1 MKGEK
6 KKKNWMLIIS
16 VIAVIGFGGAF
27 AYYAY
32 DYFLWWRDG
41 QAAQEQ
47 TEVVREIFQEQVA
60 DITDLFTA
68 AVFEHEG
75 YEDGVPITTI
85 SFEAFP
91 LDEIRELTGN
101 PDVMAY
107 IFIEGTNISNA
118 VVQGSDNHF
127 YLYRDMFRNW
137 NVNGSI
143 FLDYRNSPSFADPNT
158 VIYGHNM
165 NNGTMFHNLRYYM
178 NRDFLE
184 AHPNIVIIMD
194 NRVLIYEIF
203 SVFQTRIDFDYIQ
216 VDFASREEFG
226 ALVNEVARRSV
237 HNTGIT
243 ADAEDRMLILSTCTN
258 VSEDTRTVVAGRL
271 ARIANIRR

>member
-1 MKGEK
+1 MEGKK
-6 KKKNWMLIIS
+6 KKKNWMLTIS
-16 VIAVIGFGGAF
+16 VIAVLGFGGAF

-47 TEVVREIFQEQVA
+47 TEVVRDIFQEQVT

-75 YEDGVPITTI
+75 YEDGVPATTI

-101 PDVMAY
+101 QDVVAY

-118 VVQGSDNHF
+118 VLHGPDNHF

-158 VIYGHNM
+158 IVYGHNM

-184 AHPNIVIIMD
+184 AHPNIVVIID
-194 NRVLIYEIF
+194 NRVLVYEIF

-216 VDFASREEFG
+216 VDFENREEFG
-226 ALVNEVARRSV
+226 ALVSEVMRRSV
-237 HNTGIT
+237 HDTGIVAT
-243 ADAEDRMLILSTCTN
+243 AGDRMLILSTCTN